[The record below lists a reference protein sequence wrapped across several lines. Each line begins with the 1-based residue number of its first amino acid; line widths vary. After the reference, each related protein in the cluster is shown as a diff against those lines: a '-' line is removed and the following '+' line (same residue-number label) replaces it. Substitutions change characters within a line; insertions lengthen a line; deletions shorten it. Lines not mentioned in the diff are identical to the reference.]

1 MIFDI
6 VQEWAL
12 CREAMLAAI
21 AETKGT
27 HTEDD
32 ILTGLVTGS
41 YKLWRKNGS
50 GIVTDFAV
58 YPRMKVINV
67 FLAGGSLK
75 DILPLQTEVENYG
88 RKMGCQRAT
97 LLAVRDGWQ
106 RAVAG
111 GQKLG
116 ICMYKDL

>member
-6 VQEWAL
+6 IQEWAR

-32 ILTGLVTGS
+32 ILTGLVAGS
-41 YKLWRKNGS
+41 YKLWRKGAS
-50 GIVTDFAV
+50 GIVTDFSI

-67 FLAGGSLK
+67 FLAGGSLA
-75 DILPLQTEVENYG
+75 DILALQTEIENYG
-88 RKMGCQRAT
+88 RKMGCHRAT
-97 LLAVRDGWQ
+97 FLAVRDGWQ
-106 RAVAG
+106 RTVSG
-111 GQKLG
+111 IQKLG
-116 ICMYKDL
+116 LCLYKDL

>member
-32 ILTGLVTGS
+32 ILTGLVTGG
-41 YKLWRKNGS
+41 YKLWRRNGS

-67 FLAGGSLK
+67 FLAGGRLK
-75 DILPLQTEVENYG
+75 DILLLQTEIENYG

-111 GQKLG
+111 GRKLG

>member
-1 MIFDI
+1 MIYDI
-6 VQEWAL
+6 VREWGL
-12 CREAMLAAI
+12 CREAMLPAI
-21 AETKGT
+21 AETRGT

-32 ILTGLVTGS
+32 ILTGLVTGQF
-41 YKLWRKNGS
+41 KLWRRNAS
-50 GIVTDFAV
+50 GIVTDFTV
-58 YPRMKVINV
+58 YPRMKAINV

-75 DILPLQTEVENYG
+75 DIMPLQAEIENYG

-111 GQKLG
+111 GRKLG
-116 ICMYKDL
+116 LCMYKDL